1 MLKPILDLVIGKLL
15 IWNNLVGTTWTCELT
30 FSTVNFMKPKYR
42 SDISGENLVIK
53 LECVVSVKYTLGFK
67 DLI

>member
-1 MLKPILDLVIGKLL
+1 M
-15 IWNNLVGTTWTCELT
+15 CELT
-30 FSTVNFMKPKYR
+30 FSTVNFMKPNNR

-53 LECVVSVKYTLGFK
+53 LECVVSVKYTLDFK